1 VIPKDYQKAA
11 ETHPWV
17 QRAGTVFRWT
27 GSWLTVFTTPDPLH
41 SERITTDQRK
51 ELIDL
56 LNRYRMAGY
65 ESYVP
70 EPQYVSLDIEV
81 QVCALP
87 DAFRG
92 DVQAAILAR
101 LNPYSVMNGQAGF
114 FNPDNFS
121 FGASLERSNL
131 ESAIQSAPGVAGVV
145 CVRYKVRGRALE
157 MAEMPNVV
165 GVGADQIIRCDNDSS
180 VPEHGSI
187 KVSISGGK

>member
-1 VIPKDYQKAA
+1 MIPKDYQSAA
-11 ETHPWV
+11 ETLPWV

-41 SERITTDQRK
+41 SEQITTEQRK

-87 DAFRG
+87 DAFQG
-92 DVQAAILAR
+92 DVQAAVLGR
-101 LNPYSVMNGQAGF
+101 LNPSSVVNAQVAF

-121 FGASLERSNL
+121 FGTPLERSNL
-131 ESAIQSAPGVAGVV
+131 ESAIQSAPGVAGVL
-145 CVRYKVRGRALE
+145 CVRYRVRGRTQG
-157 MAEMPNVV
+157 MAEMPDVV
-165 GVGADQIIRCDNDSS
+165 DVAADQIIRCDNDPS
-180 VPEHGSI
+180 VPERGSI
-187 KVSISGGK
+187 KVSILGGK